1 MSSHAARESARGR
14 RVRMS
19 GTSLIRPIEGQ
30 KRAHERYEVTIPVDC
45 TTQQIFISN
54 HVCNIS
60 RGGIFIRSDNP
71 LPLQAEV
78 VLVLRLPEAGVSIRA
93 TGRVVWN
100 YDMQKGTSR
109 IIPGSGIRF
118 VDMSPSVRAALESHL
133 DRLAKNGAQ

>member
-1 MSSHAARESARGR
+1 
-14 RVRMS
+14 MS
-19 GTSLIRPIEGQ
+19 GTPLIRPIEVQ

-45 TTQQIFISN
+45 TTQDIFLSN

-60 RGGIFIRSDNP
+60 RGGLFIRSDKP

-78 VLVLRLPEAGVSIRA
+78 SLVLRLPEAGVSIRA

-118 VDMSPSVRAALESHL
+118 VDMSASDRATLESYL
-133 DRLAKNGAQ
+133 KQLAKDCAQ